1 LKTKPPVKK
10 KPDDTE
16 DTNEPKPKKK
26 RPPPKKK
33 IPATEPNTDE
43 MKADKLLDGKEL
55 KSTLDDV
62 SNDPTSDPME
72 VTTTDDKKLDAS
84 YKCNFRKK
92 LIVGGRS
99 ATRGNKEEVKK
110 IKEDYMAKK
119 REKKAEEKKERDE

>member
-1 LKTKPPVKK
+1 
-10 KPDDTE
+10 
-16 DTNEPKPKKK
+16 
-26 RPPPKKK
+26 
-33 IPATEPNTDE
+33 

-119 REKKAEEKKERDE
+119 REKKAEEKKERDEQRAAALEKKKTEMGEKKAELAKKRAEKRKCQR